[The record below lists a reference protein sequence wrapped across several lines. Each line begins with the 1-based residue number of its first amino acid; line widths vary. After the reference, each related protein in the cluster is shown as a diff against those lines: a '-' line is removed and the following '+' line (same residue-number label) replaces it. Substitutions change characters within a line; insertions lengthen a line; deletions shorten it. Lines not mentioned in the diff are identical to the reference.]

1 MSLPGISLGRLTSFK
16 SRGQNMNYFFSLCTT
31 GLIIG
36 VIYALMALGLTLIF
50 SILKVIN
57 FAHGEFYMIGGY
69 ASYFILSMFTGLH
82 PLLIVPIA
90 GFIAVLFGLFFE
102 LVFLRPIHQERIERP
117 GEYAILITLGL
128 SFFLMNLA
136 LAVFGPYPHRPPSFF
151 QGTVRLGFVNV
162 SADRLTAG
170 VFSLLL
176 LAVLLAIIHK
186 TWVGKALRAVSQ
198 DKQAAAIVGINPLAM
213 NTIAFAVGTGLA
225 AVSGALLAP
234 SFSVTPD
241 VGAVPSVRSYVII
254 VLGGMGSIP
263 GSILGGLLIGLVESL
278 GAGYF
283 PDPSRA
289 LTYKTVFG
297 LIIFVLVLLFRPT
310 GLFGRKEA

>member
-1 MSLPGISLGRLTSFK
+1 MEYFVSLS
-16 SRGQNMNYFFSLCTT
+16 TT

-36 VIYALMALGLTLIF
+36 IIYALMALGLTFIF

-69 ASYFILSMFTGLH
+69 ASYLLLNTFTKVH
-82 PLLIVPIA
+82 PLLIIPIA
-90 GFIAVLFGLFFE
+90 GCIAALLGLFFE
-102 LVFLRPIHQERIERP
+102 LVFLRPMHQERIERP
-117 GEYAILITLGL
+117 SEYAILIILGL

-136 LAVFGPYPHRPPSFF
+136 LAVFGPYPHRPASFF

-176 LAVLLAIIHK
+176 LMVLLFVIQK

-225 AVSGALLAP
+225 AISGALLAP

-297 LIIFVLVLLFRPT
+297 LIIFVLVLLLKPT
-310 GLFGRKEA
+310 GFFGRKER

>member
-1 MSLPGISLGRLTSFK
+1 MQYLA
-16 SRGQNMNYFFSLCTT
+16 SLCTT

-36 VIYALMALGLTLIF
+36 IIYALMALGLTFIF

-69 ASYFILSMFTGLH
+69 ASYSVLSTFTELH
-82 PLLIVPIA
+82 PLWSVPIA
-90 GFIAVLFGLFFE
+90 GLIAALLGLLFEFA
-102 LVFLRPIHQERIERP
+102 FLRPMHQERIERP
-117 GEYAILITLGL
+117 SEYSILITLGL

-151 QGTVRLGFVNV
+151 QGTVKLGFVNI

-170 VFSLLL
+170 VFSLVALALL
-176 LAVLLAIIHK
+176 LLIIQK
-186 TWVGKALRAVSQ
+186 TWLGKALRAVSQ
-198 DKQAAAIVGINPLAM
+198 DKQAAAVLGINPLAM
-213 NTIAFAVGTGLA
+213 NTIAFAIGTGLA
-225 AVSGALLAP
+225 AISGALLAP
-234 SFSVTPD
+234 SFSVSPD
-241 VGAVPSVRSYVII
+241 VGAVPSIRSYIII

-297 LIIFVLVLLFRPT
+297 LIIFVLVLLLRPT
-310 GLFGRKEA
+310 GLFGREEQ

>member
-1 MSLPGISLGRLTSFK
+1 M
-16 SRGQNMNYFFSLCTT
+16 
-31 GLIIG
+31 IIG

-90 GFIAVLFGLFFE
+90 GLIAVLIGLFFE

-151 QGTVRLGFVNV
+151 QGTVRLGFMNV
-162 SADRLTAG
+162 SADRLTAS
-170 VFSLLL
+170 VSSLLL
-176 LAVLLAIIHK
+176 LAVLLVIIHK

-213 NTIAFAVGTGLA
+213 YTIAFAVGTGLA

-241 VGAVPSVRSYVII
+241 VGAVPSTRSYVII

-310 GLFGRKEA
+310 GLFGRKER

>member
-1 MSLPGISLGRLTSFK
+1 MQYLV
-16 SRGQNMNYFFSLCTT
+16 SLCTT
-31 GLIIG
+31 GLVIG
-36 VIYALMALGLTLIF
+36 IIYALMALGLTFIF

-69 ASYFILSMFTGLH
+69 ASYFVLSTFTGLH
-82 PLLIVPIA
+82 PLWSVPIA
-90 GFIAVLFGLFFE
+90 GLIAALFGLLFE
-102 LVFLRPIHQERIERP
+102 FAFLRPMHQERIERP
-117 GEYAILITLGL
+117 SEYSILITLGL

-151 QGTVRLGFVNV
+151 QGTVKLGFVNI

-170 VFSLLL
+170 IFSLVALALLL
-176 LAVLLAIIHK
+176 LIIQK
-186 TWVGKALRAVSQ
+186 TWLGKALRAVSQ
-198 DKQAAAIVGINPLAM
+198 DKQAAAVLGINPLAM
-213 NTIAFAVGTGLA
+213 NTIAFAIGTGLA
-225 AVSGALLAP
+225 AISGALLAP
-234 SFSVTPD
+234 SFSVSPD
-241 VGAVPSVRSYVII
+241 VGAVPSIRSYIII

-297 LIIFVLVLLFRPT
+297 LIIFVLVLLLRPT
-310 GLFGRKEA
+310 GLFGREEQ

>member
-1 MSLPGISLGRLTSFK
+1 MQYFLSLS
-16 SRGQNMNYFFSLCTT
+16 TT

-36 VIYALMALGLTLIF
+36 IIYALMALGLTFIF

-69 ASYFILSMFTGLH
+69 ASYFLLSVFTGLH

-90 GFIAVLFGLFFE
+90 GLIAALLGLVFE
-102 LVFLRPIHQERIERP
+102 LVFLRPMHQERIERP
-117 GEYAILITLGL
+117 SEYAILITLGL

-176 LAVLLAIIHK
+176 LAVLLVIVQK

-198 DKQAAAIVGINPLAM
+198 DKQAAAIVGINPLVM
-213 NTIAFAVGTGLA
+213 NTIAFAIGTGLA

-297 LIIFVLVLLFRPT
+297 LIIFALVLLLRPT